1 MINNIL
7 KILLSC
13 IKITSGTILLL
24 IVILFWAIALVLT
37 TLSELI
43 TWVELKL
50 TKLMKKCYGEL

>member
-1 MINNIL
+1 MKKFI
-7 KILLSC
+7 KFLLTC

-24 IVILFWAIALVLT
+24 IVILFWATALVLT
-37 TLSELI
+37 TLTELI

>member
-1 MINNIL
+1 MNSIL
-7 KILLSC
+7 NFLLSC

-37 TLSELI
+37 TLAELI

>member
-1 MINNIL
+1 MNSIL
-7 KILLSC
+7 DFLLSC

-24 IVILFWAIALVLT
+24 IVILFWAIALMLT
-37 TLSELI
+37 TLTELI

>member
-1 MINNIL
+1 MS
-7 KILLSC
+7 KIKDFLLTC

-43 TWVELKL
+43 TWVEIKL

>member
-1 MINNIL
+1 MKKFI
-7 KILLSC
+7 KFLLTC

-43 TWVELKL
+43 TWVEIKL

>member
-7 KILLSC
+7 KFLLSC